1 MTPAAPGHP
10 PPRSSPRV
18 TEATGQDRLQQLG
31 RFGLRALRIAA
42 STVSLIELLRSEW
55 TGGIAA
61 GVAWLVFVQVERR
74 VLPPVEQP
82 PPQEQPS
89 PAEQP
94 TQRP

>member
-1 MTPAAPGHP
+1 
-10 PPRSSPRV
+10 V
-18 TEATGQDRLQQLG
+18 TEASGQDRLQQLG

-74 VLPPVEQP
+74 LPPQ
-82 PPQEQPS
+82 QEKQTPG
-89 PAEQP
+89 A
-94 TQRP
+94 

>member
-1 MTPAAPGHP
+1 M
-10 PPRSSPRV
+10 
-18 TEATGQDRLQQLG
+18 TEASGQDRLQQLG

-74 VLPPVEQP
+74 W
-82 PPQEQPS
+82 PPQQEK
-89 PAEQP
+89 P
-94 TQRP
+94 TPGP

>member
-1 MTPAAPGHP
+1 MSEP
-10 PPRSSPRV
+10 
-18 TEATGQDRLQQLG
+18 TGQERLPQLG

-74 VLPPVEQP
+74 MLPQQEQSP
-82 PPQEQPS
+82 PP
-89 PAEQP
+89 
-94 TQRP
+94 

>member
-1 MTPAAPGHP
+1 
-10 PPRSSPRV
+10 V
-18 TEATGQDRLQQLG
+18 TEAAGQDRLQQLG

-74 VLPPVEQP
+74 LPPQ
-82 PPQEQPS
+82 QEKQTPG
-89 PAEQP
+89 A
-94 TQRP
+94 

>member
-1 MTPAAPGHP
+1 V
-10 PPRSSPRV
+10 S
-18 TEATGQDRLQQLG
+18 EATSQERLQQLG

-74 VLPPVEQP
+74 LPPQQEQTP
-82 PPQEQPS
+82 PP
-89 PAEQP
+89 
-94 TQRP
+94 

>member
-1 MTPAAPGHP
+1 M
-10 PPRSSPRV
+10 S
-18 TEATGQDRLQQLG
+18 EATGQERLQQLG

-74 VLPPVEQP
+74 LPPKQDQGSP
-82 PPQEQPS
+82 P
-89 PAEQP
+89 
-94 TQRP
+94 

>member
-1 MTPAAPGHP
+1 M
-10 PPRSSPRV
+10 
-18 TEATGQDRLQQLG
+18 TEAAGQDRLQQLG

-74 VLPPVEQP
+74 LPPQHEKKTP
-82 PPQEQPS
+82 G
-89 PAEQP
+89 A
-94 TQRP
+94 

>member
-1 MTPAAPGHP
+1 M
-10 PPRSSPRV
+10 

-74 VLPPVEQP
+74 LPPQ
-82 PPQEQPS
+82 QEKQTPG
-89 PAEQP
+89 A
-94 TQRP
+94 

>member
-1 MTPAAPGHP
+1 M
-10 PPRSSPRV
+10 S
-18 TEATGQDRLQQLG
+18 EASGQERLQQLG

-74 VLPPVEQP
+74 VLPQQDQAP
-82 PPQEQPS
+82 PP
-89 PAEQP
+89 
-94 TQRP
+94 

>member
-1 MTPAAPGHP
+1 M
-10 PPRSSPRV
+10 S
-18 TEATGQDRLQQLG
+18 EATSQERLQQLG

-74 VLPPVEQP
+74 LPPQQEQTP
-82 PPQEQPS
+82 PP
-89 PAEQP
+89 
-94 TQRP
+94 

>member
-1 MTPAAPGHP
+1 M
-10 PPRSSPRV
+10 
-18 TEATGQDRLQQLG
+18 TEATSQDRLQQLG

-74 VLPPVEQP
+74 LPPQ
-82 PPQEQPS
+82 QEKQTPG
-89 PAEQP
+89 A
-94 TQRP
+94 